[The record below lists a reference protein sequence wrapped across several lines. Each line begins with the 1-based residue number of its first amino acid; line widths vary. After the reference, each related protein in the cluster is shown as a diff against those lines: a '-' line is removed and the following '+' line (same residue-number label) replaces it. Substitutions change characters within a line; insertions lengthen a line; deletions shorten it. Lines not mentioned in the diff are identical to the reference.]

1 MATLN
6 FYHIGKNSRALYQ
19 YIFLSLFKLHFH
31 PSNFDHMLLSLLL
44 LGRQD
49 VTKGSGAQRSQGPG
63 NWEQRPVGIWAAECQ
78 GHFLLIG
85 KATSGTRAGSFS
97 LPPYA
102 MSSLSCHQW
111 PDQWLNQWVRH
122 EGGVPHQ
129 SAQRGAN
136 AYTHYCHGEG
146 STSDL
151 PIFFKWCYLSRFLC
165 EGANS
170 LRIDTDTSFG
180 NTVYKLDK
188 TFPWTSR
195 LYLGF

>member
-6 FYHIGKNSRALYQ
+6 FYHIGKNSCALYQ

-122 EGGVPHQ
+122 EGGCLIKVHSEGLMLILIIVMEREAHLIFPYFSSDVTYLDFYVKVPI
-129 SAQRGAN
+129 
-136 AYTHYCHGEG
+136 
-146 STSDL
+146 
-151 PIFFKWCYLSRFLC
+151 P
-165 EGANS
+165 
-170 LRIDTDTSFG
+170 
-180 NTVYKLDK
+180 
-188 TFPWTSR
+188 
-195 LYLGF
+195 